1 MVLKASYS
9 CGALKYLH
17 FNTRKFHN
25 FSPNRWKVIKL
36 QTQFETVLE
45 LFAAYCKLI
54 LITTNRH
61 LNFTC
66 IQHHLLHL
74 KVSFPFP
81 NLLQFHLP
89 SIKKKKKKRL
99 QQILRPTP
107 GLSMHL
113 PSFLLLLP
121 LLNWGWSVW
130 VILFDLFICW
140 HVTSP
145 PSLHK
150 RRGKEGRKCYSNLC
164 LIIQTKLS
172 TQEGG
177 LSLHNR
183 YSRLPRMTAAMF
195 LHPQRVTTEQLL
207 KRVAKRM
214 ACMFPVAI
222 YMQCLSSKGKSSPF
236 WLMLDLTS

>member
-9 CGALKYLH
+9 CGAVKYLH

-25 FSPNRWKVIKL
+25 FSPNRWKVINL

-54 LITTNRH
+54 LITTSRH

-66 IQHHLLHL
+66 IQHHSFTSRYPFHFLLCCNSICHL
-74 KVSFPFP
+74 
-81 NLLQFHLP
+81 L
-89 SIKKKKKKRL
+89 KKKKKKRL

-140 HVTSP
+140 HITSP
-145 PSLHK
+145 PLPSQKKGK
-150 RRGKEGRKCYSNLC
+150 RRKE
-164 LIIQTKLS
+164 
-172 TQEGG
+172 
-177 LSLHNR
+177 
-183 YSRLPRMTAAMF
+183 
-195 LHPQRVTTEQLL
+195 
-207 KRVAKRM
+207 
-214 ACMFPVAI
+214 
-222 YMQCLSSKGKSSPF
+222 
-236 WLMLDLTS
+236 MLQ